1 MKLKSIFVYF
11 TYLFAYLFFCVFHS
25 CRSFGWLVRL
35 GLSVRG
41 GGGGSKTNLLSALK
55 MSVTSFYLEKGT
67 KKSDSIVWVVNRLAD
82 FFGIFAQP
90 RVVLVLFLKR
100 LLKNLRD
107 TFFAFLKLK
116 QICVYFTL
124 SLLFWLSLSR

>member
-11 TYLFAYLFFCVFHS
+11 TYLFAYLFFCVFHC
-25 CRSFGWLVRL
+25 CRSFGSWLVRL
-35 GLSVRG
+35 GLSVQG

-100 LLKNLRD
+100 LLK
-107 TFFAFLKLK
+107 
-116 QICVYFTL
+116 
-124 SLLFWLSLSR
+124 S